1 MNRQDL
7 RLELLKLTYAHGFTP
22 KEVIDRAK
30 ELETY
35 TLEDEKMPWESPPP
49 EKRKP
54 GRPKKAIG

>member
-22 KEVIDRAK
+22 KEVIERAK

-35 TLEDEKMPWESPPP
+35 AEDEKMPWESPPQ

-54 GRPKKAIG
+54 GCPKKAIG